1 MKSLYYPCFGFF
13 YLVLVSFMRE
23 SNAESNGVYIVYMG
37 ASRYPDGAPRNDHA
51 QLLSSLMKRKRN
63 PVVHTYRN
71 GFSGFAARLS
81 EEEAKSI
88 AEKPGV
94 VSVFRDPVLQLH
106 TTRSWDFLKYQTAL
120 KIDATTSASSPS
132 QSPYSSGDDTI
143 IGILDTGIWP
153 ESESFID
160 DDMGPIPPYW
170 KGKCMAGL
178 DFNSSNCN
186 RKIIGAKYY
195 TDPDAYDTPRD
206 GSGHGT
212 HVASTAA
219 GAPVSGASYYGLAKG
234 TAQGGSTASRIAMY
248 RVCVDGGC
256 SGSAIM
262 KGFDDAI
269 ADGVHVLSLSLGGSP
284 GRPNFQTDPVAI
296 GAFHAVEHGITVVCS
311 AGNSGPSPASAVN
324 VAPWIMTVAAT
335 TIDRDFQADIV
346 LGGNK
351 VIKGG
356 GINFSN
362 LNKSTMYPLIDGRSA
377 KLSSN
382 VNGDDDAGNCIP
394 GSLDDSKVKGKIVV
408 CENKDESYE
417 PRDKFEDLQQQG
429 AIGMIVIDNDE
440 RQVATKYESFPVAAV
455 SEDDGAQILS
465 YINSTRSKA
474 VATILPTVVVNDY
487 KPAPSVAYFSARG
500 PIRGIQNLIKPDI
513 TAPGVSILAAWP
525 SNDLREAVAPGRD
538 PPLFDILSGT
548 SMSCPHVSGLTATVK
563 SQHPKWSPSA
573 IKSAIMTTAITT
585 NNVHS
590 LITTETGKRA
600 SPYDIGS
607 GEISISSPL
616 QPGLVY
622 ETETSDYVEFLCN
635 LGYNTDKIKTIA
647 SAVPEGFSCKN
658 NVSNPDEISN
668 MNYPS
673 IAVSNLKKNVSKTAN
688 RTVTN
693 VGEEDSTY
701 TVSVEAPDELSVEVV
716 PNKLV
721 FSKNVE
727 KLSFRVI
734 FTLGVDSDYQD
745 FFGSI
750 TWSNEKHRVR
760 SPFVVSNASQN
771 ELM

>member
-1 MKSLYYPCFGFF
+1 
-13 YLVLVSFMRE
+13 
-23 SNAESNGVYIVYMG
+23 
-37 ASRYPDGAPRNDHA
+37 
-51 QLLSSLMKRKRN
+51 
-63 PVVHTYRN
+63 
-71 GFSGFAARLS
+71 
-81 EEEAKSI
+81 
-88 AEKPGV
+88 
-94 VSVFRDPVLQLH
+94 
-106 TTRSWDFLKYQTAL
+106 
-120 KIDATTSASSPS
+120 
-132 QSPYSSGDDTI
+132 
-143 IGILDTGIWP
+143 
-153 ESESFID
+153 
-160 DDMGPIPPYW
+160 
-170 KGKCMAGL
+170 
-178 DFNSSNCN
+178 
-186 RKIIGAKYY
+186 KIIGAKYY

-296 GAFHAVEHGITVVCS
+296 GAFHAVERGITVVCS

-335 TIDRDFQADIV
+335 TIDRDFQADII
-346 LGGNK
+346 LGGDK

-408 CENKDESYE
+408 CENSDESYE
-417 PRDKFEDLQQQG
+417 PRDKFDDLQQQG

-440 RQVATKYESFPVAAV
+440 
-455 SEDDGAQILS
+455 
-465 YINSTRSKA
+465 
-474 VATILPTVVVNDY
+474 
-487 KPAPSVAYFSARG
+487 
-500 PIRGIQNLIKPDI
+500 
-513 TAPGVSILAAWP
+513 
-525 SNDLREAVAPGRD
+525 NDLREAVAPGRD

-585 NNVHS
+585 NNVHT

-635 LGYNTDKIKTIA
+635 LGYSTDKIKTIA
-647 SAVPEGFSCKN
+647 STVLEGFSCKN

-721 FSKNVE
+721 FTKNVE